1 MKKEIRIIDTKK
13 IYSGDISFRL
23 DKYHLKN
30 KIIKKEVVEHLPSVG
45 IIPIFKNDLIVFVSQ
60 YRHAIGKTIL
70 EIPAGG
76 IERGE
81 IPHEA
86 AVREMAEEI
95 GYTGKIYPMLRLY
108 LAPGYDTEIMD
119 VFIAT
124 NLKKIERG
132 NLDDDEDIEIR
143 RMKVSTAI
151 KKCLNGEI
159 QDCKTIAALLAYAK
173 ISEYN
178 HGKIFNRSKRIA
190 FSS

>member
-1 MKKEIRIIDTKK
+1 MKKEIRIIDSKK

-81 IPHEA
+81 IPQEA
-86 AVREMAEEI
+86 SR
-95 GYTGKIYPMLRLY
+95 
-108 LAPGYDTEIMD
+108 
-119 VFIAT
+119 
-124 NLKKIERG
+124 
-132 NLDDDEDIEIR
+132 
-143 RMKVSTAI
+143 
-151 KKCLNGEI
+151 
-159 QDCKTIAALLAYAK
+159 
-173 ISEYN
+173 
-178 HGKIFNRSKRIA
+178 
-190 FSS
+190 